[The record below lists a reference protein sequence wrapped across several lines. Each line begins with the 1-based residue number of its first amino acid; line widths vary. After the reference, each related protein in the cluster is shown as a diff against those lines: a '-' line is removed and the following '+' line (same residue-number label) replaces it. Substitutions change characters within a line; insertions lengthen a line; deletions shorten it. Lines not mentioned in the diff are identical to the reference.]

1 MNILSWEEMT
11 AQKGKV
17 PRAMTIGVFDG
28 VHLGHQRLLAKVAE
42 QDNGLCRTVVTF
54 KENPKKLL
62 HPATYK
68 GSLFSLDQKLSS
80 FENAGMEACVLIDFS
95 QNFGKLT
102 GVEFLSGLAA
112 GGAKYLCVG
121 PNFRCGHKMDT
132 DAQALVS
139 ICISLGVK
147 AEILEPVMHNGH
159 PVSSSRIRT
168 AILDGRLT
176 EARVMLGREY
186 EIPVTAIDNDSSETL
201 IFIVPEDA
209 VLPPEGLYLVKCR
222 DGKIEYEAE
231 AEIAARRVCIH
242 STANRRWE
250 KVAIAAMLSKE

>member
-11 AQKGKV
+11 DGNGKIR
-17 PRAMTIGVFDG
+17 RALTIGVFDG

-42 QDNGLCRTVVTF
+42 QDDGLCRTVVTF

-68 GSLFSLDQKLSS
+68 GSLFSLDQKLSG
-80 FENAGMEACVLIDFS
+80 FESAGMDACVLIDFS

-112 GGAKYLCVG
+112 GGAEYLCVG

-132 DAQALVS
+132 DAHALVA
-139 ICISLGVK
+139 ICSARGIK
-147 AEILEPVMHNGH
+147 AEILEPVMHNGQ
-159 PVSSSRIRT
+159 PISSSRIRT
-168 AILDGRLT
+168 AILDGRLH
-176 EARVMLGREY
+176 EAKAMLGREY
-186 EIPVTAIDNDSSETL
+186 EIPVIAIDNDSKDRL
-201 IFIVPEDA
+201 IFKPLEDA

-231 AEIAARRVCIH
+231 ARIAARRVCIH
-242 STANRRWE
+242 STTNRRWE
-250 KVAIAAMLSKE
+250 KMVIVAMLSKE